1 MTRRGERT
9 LVIWRNCD
17 IIDNKALDDFF
28 CSMAYS
34 TRDMEF
40 DRIYVNGD
48 NNVENL
54 RTDEEQW
61 KVVLI
66 EQEFAKRMFEDC

>member
-1 MTRRGERT
+1 M
-9 LVIWRNCD
+9 
-17 IIDNKALDDFF
+17 
-28 CSMAYS
+28 SYS
-34 TRDMEF
+34 TRDTEF

-48 NNVENL
+48 NNLENL

-61 KVVLI
+61 KVVLT